1 MKKLIITSLLLASLF
16 SNAQPYQLI
25 NGGFENIYG
34 TQTTTVSNYDGFKQ
48 NNLGPSWYTITGS
61 PRSEASGFAQVNAP
75 TGNRFAHAYHKI
87 THMGKWNRE
96 GQTFYMYYPM
106 KQGVTYTVSFKMLT
120 KGVFDHL
127 YIMAT
132 NDAKPNHNISLSSP
146 QDMDLNLN
154 NSVNTIFPYTDIQ
167 VVKNITSPSTNTWS
181 TVTFTF
187 TPAKNYTQLV
197 FAPYIDI
204 PTSNFT
210 MRNMDLFLDDVVIES
225 NGNPSLVGPSNVGMV
240 LNGLSADTNIGIF
253 TCSGESV
260 ILDATGTVDTYLPF
274 NYFIEIHKRDANG
287 NTSQW
292 VNNWYSGLP
301 SDAPIDLSQ
310 VYNTL
315 GGYNFIAPE
324 GTTVEYRVKLAINS
338 GASNGWFEKTMRII
352 VKGGPSFNFGVNMIN
367 QLGQP
372 TTRKVKGLPAGNYT
386 YKWYEGTTTTSTVIS
401 TANEIGIVKTQN
413 GVYPYTVVV
422 TDVNTGCT
430 TTKTTNVIY
439 HDAVVLD
446 PNGELGFGKMKDNNL
461 ENKDLFVIYPNPVSS
476 VLNIHSKSNF
486 DTVEIYN
493 LQGKKVITSKER
505 GITISDLNEGVYF
518 IKIYKGGKIISS
530 NKFVKK

>member
-1 MKKLIITSLLLASLF
+1 MKKLVITSLLFAGLF
-16 SNAQPYQLI
+16 STAQSYQLI
-25 NGGFENIYG
+25 NGGFEDIYG
-34 TQTTTVSNYDGFKQ
+34 TQTTTVPNYEGFKQ

-61 PRSEASGFAQVNAP
+61 PRSEPSGFSQVNAP

-87 THMGKWNRE
+87 THTGKWNRD
-96 GQTFYMYYPM
+96 GQTFFMYYPM
-106 KQGVTYTVSFKMLT
+106 KQGATYTVSFKMLT
-120 KGVFDHL
+120 KGTFDHL

-132 NDAKPNHNISLSSP
+132 NDAQPNHNISLSSS
-146 QDMDLNLN
+146 QKMDQNLN

-187 TPAKNYTQLV
+187 VPTKNYTQLV

-204 PTSNFT
+204 PTSNWT
-210 MRNMDLFLDDVVIES
+210 MRNMDLFLDDVTIES
-225 NGNPSLVGPSNVGMV
+225 NGNPSLVGPSNVGMA

-253 TCSGESV
+253 TCSGEPV

-301 SDAPIDLSQ
+301 SDAPINLSQ

-315 GGYNFIAPE
+315 GGHNFTAPE

-338 GASNGWFEKTMRII
+338 GASNGWLEKTMRII
-352 VKGGPSFNFGVNMIN
+352 VKGGPSFNFGVNLIN
-367 QLGQP
+367 QPGHP
-372 TTRKVKGLPAGNYT
+372 TTRKVKGLPAGSYT
-386 YKWYEGTTTTSTVIS
+386 YKWYEGTTTTGTVIS
-401 TANEIGIVKTQN
+401 TANQIGIVKSQN

-422 TDVNTGCT
+422 TDINTGCST
-430 TTKTTNVIY
+430 AKTTNVIY
-439 HDAVVLD
+439 QNTVVLD
-446 PNGELGFGKMKDNNL
+446 PKDDLGFGKTDANNL
-461 ENKDLFVIYPNPVSS
+461 EGKDSFVIYPNPASS
-476 VLNIHSKSNF
+476 VLNIQSKNNF
-486 DTVEIYN
+486 DTVAIYN
-493 LQGKKVITSKER
+493 LQGKKVITSKDR
-505 GITISDLNEGVYF
+505 SITISALNDGVYF
-518 IKIYKGGKIISS
+518 IKIYKEGEMISS
-530 NKFVKK
+530 NKFVKQ